1 MRFDCFYY
9 PTLKGNEII
18 KSTDNIIEFKFG
30 DKVPCKTLYYNYG
43 DNFAI
48 YQGDEF
54 FIVENN
60 ILKRSISFD
69 KLKYPLKI
77 IFNKGTQMTIFSP
90 KELTSIRLVLKGE
103 NENEKLLGELLY
115 LSIELNRRIK
125 NIQYKIMSEL
135 TNSSKDYNYINESLD
150 LNTKDLLDKL
160 KIVESLFYNLTIE
173 YPKIKED
180 YLEYMNFGVKEDLN
194 NVSIYKYFN
203 HDTDE
208 YKEYKLRSSVW
219 KTKPIYP
226 KFKLD
231 HLLNSS
237 NYNI

>member
-30 DKVPCKTLYYNYG
+30 DKVPCKTLYYNYR
-43 DNFAI
+43 DDFAI

>member
-135 TNSSKDYNYINESLD
+135 TNSSKDYNYINESLN